1 MESTSLENSAVT
13 YPVQSRNEISSPGLK
28 FTLQKMI
35 DIENILNSK
44 DVKFITNEELLHY
57 SNELKTL
64 RNKLESLGNLNV
76 LHSENFKDQLIN
88 ESNDDLKRKLEE
100 ENIFNM
106 TLKEII
112 DNVIVTW
119 DVIVTEMINPKLYDF
134 DDKKDTYENIYT
146 IAINILNILLRKEKI
161 IFVGIGFIILSF
173 FVFFIFVTK

>member
-1 MESTSLENSAVT
+1 MESTSLENSAT
-13 YPVQSRNEISSPGLK
+13 AFPIQSQNEISSPGLK

-64 RNKLESLGNLNV
+64 RNKLESLGNLNI
-76 LHSENFKDQLIN
+76 LHNENFKNQLIQ

-119 DVIVTEMINPKLYDF
+119 DVIITEMMNPQLYQF
-134 DDKKDTYENIYT
+134 DDQKDTYENIY
-146 IAINILNILLRKEKI
+146 AISVNILNILLRKEKI